1 MGEMQIG
8 PSASRRKPSIS
19 WNLNDLAETP
29 QGAPRGQKSNFLVA
43 EAAQGPKMQFLIAET
58 SQGPKK
64 KLFLMAKAPPGPMCV
79 WVFCESAPGVS
90 KVTYFTMSGAPGE
103 RQKGKNIYCCGSP
116 HPKKKAMFVPG
127 MCVFSSMF

>member
-19 WNLNDLAETP
+19 WNPNDLAETP

-43 EAAQGPKMQFLIAET
+43 EAAQGPKMQFLMAET

-64 KLFLMAKAPPGPMCV
+64 PFFNG
-79 WVFCESAPGVS
+79 
-90 KVTYFTMSGAPGE
+90 
-103 RQKGKNIYCCGSP
+103 
-116 HPKKKAMFVPG
+116 
-127 MCVFSSMF
+127 